1 MLGVLS
7 KKDRRPADQQ
17 VARIEAKI
25 TTAQEHLN
33 TVQRDANGAYLTAQ
47 DGGSEKA
54 EQAANA
60 ARDAVKAAQDNL
72 AQLNGAMNEARQR
85 EQAANEK
92 ADADKRDYDW
102 SAAKRLVRDYEALA
116 IKIETQLINLSDDY
130 KALEL
135 MGESLF
141 KAAPVRSG
149 HLRSAGLGTAQI
161 EKSFRLHMVK
171 LGHPWASSYPWA
183 LPAIPAFSDAM
194 KKVARAVMALRE
206 KELAK

>member
-1 MLGVLS
+1 MLGVL
-7 KKDRRPADQQ
+7 KQKRHPADEQ

-25 TTAQEHLN
+25 ADAQDNLD
-33 TVQRDANGAYLTAQ
+33 TVQRDANGAYLTAL

-54 EQAANA
+54 EAAANA
-60 ARDAVKAAQDNL
+60 ARDAVVAAQEKL

-85 EQAANEK
+85 EQAANDK
-92 ADADKRDYDW
+92 AAAAERAESW
-102 SAAKRLVRDYEALA
+102 SVVERIARDYEKLA

-135 MGESLF
+135 MGEDLF

-149 HLRSAGLGTAQI
+149 HLRSAGLGNAQI

-183 LPAIPAFSDAM
+183 LPQIPAFSDVM
-194 KKVARAVMALRE
+194 KKCARAVMALRE